1 MAGIMTNAEIVRFIE
16 PLFAAKYRIPG
27 KDDRPNK
34 IPYEFD
40 CQTFVKYVMK
50 HCFDRD
56 IFMIATPS
64 SEISVLIRFIKNHP
78 ERVNWPVVE
87 KPEHGGIVEMSSG
100 QHPHHVGLWLDID
113 GGAILHC
120 YLGGV
125 GFQKPRELEA
135 AGWRRFIYHG
145 WNASN

>member
-1 MAGIMTNAEIVRFIE
+1 MTNAEIVRFIE

-64 SEISVLIRFIKNHP
+64 SEISVR
-78 ERVNWPVVE
+78 WPPFPPV
-87 KPEHGGIVEMSSG
+87 SRLS
-100 QHPHHVGLWLDID
+100 
-113 GGAILHC
+113 
-120 YLGGV
+120 
-125 GFQKPRELEA
+125 A
-135 AGWRRFIYHG
+135 A
-145 WNASN
+145 